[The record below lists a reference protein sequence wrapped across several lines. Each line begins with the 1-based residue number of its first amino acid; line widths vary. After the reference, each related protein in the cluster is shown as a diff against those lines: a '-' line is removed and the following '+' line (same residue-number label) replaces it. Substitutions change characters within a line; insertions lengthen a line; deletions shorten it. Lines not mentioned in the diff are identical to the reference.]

1 MKKLRFFKSLFLFL
15 LGITTAAAQEKVEPN
30 KFETTTIEGGQFKNP
45 KWYLVSMNQDI
56 PGYGHAK
63 GYMKANDTDASID
76 LFSQSNQINSEDAK
90 QLWCF
95 VAVEGGYQIY
105 NKEKGTSKCVTYS
118 AEGGPH
124 NNGLAIFKEPA
135 ADNKS
140 TWILTET
147 SVQNYKN
154 QGGFCFKTNG
164 ASGNLQYLN
173 KQDGKLSFWSEAD
186 QGSTFFVQSVDLEV
200 VNNKLNTAITKA
212 DKYNGLIGS
221 GVGKYT
227 DNNNAFT
234 TALQNAKNAQ
244 SSETSVSSK
253 LDCTNK
259 LEKAI
264 TSLRLNMPETGKFY
278 RFQGKTSGRYASSKS
293 TVAINNYPDAIEL
306 IQETGTNGETVF
318 YYTGDKHLIGNNILY
333 ADGNQNNQDGAG
345 STFTIS
351 AHGSE
356 VGCYLVKPSD
366 INYWCDW
373 DSKSKYYIDRH
384 TNTSLNRTAWK
395 ITEITEIAD
404 QPKLTKE
411 MSANFATL
419 AAPVA
424 LTIPEGVKAYTVEA
438 NEGKAVLTE
447 VNTTIPAGTAVLLE
461 KTGSESNFSFNFAAS
476 ADAVESTN
484 HLHGVYKAKD
494 IPEGSYILANGNSGI
509 GFYKVKASERNL
521 AANKAYLTVPAAQ
534 ANLQSII
541 IGGNTTGID
550 EIVTEEAAKEIYFD
564 LQGRRVQNPTK
575 GIYVTKSG
583 KKVIFN

>member
-63 GYMKANDTDASID
+63 GYMIAID
-76 LFSQSNQINSEDAK
+76 SDNEISVPENKSKVNPMDDK

-95 VAVEGGYQIY
+95 VKTQDGNYQIY
-105 NKEKGTSKCVTYS
+105 NKAKGATKCVTYS
-118 AEGGPH
+118 TSTS
-124 NNGLAIFKEPA
+124 NKNGLAKFAAPTTEP
-135 ADNKS
+135 NKS

-147 SVQNYKN
+147 SVQDFKGK
-154 QGGFCFKTNG
+154 GGFCFKMKDT
-164 ASGNLQYLN
+164 STDKQYLN
-173 KQDGKLSFWSEAD
+173 KQSGKLSFWNAAD
-186 QGSTFFVQSVDLEV
+186 NGSTFFVTTQSEA
-200 VNNKLNTAITKA
+200 VNSQLAEAVAKGDQYQIGE
-212 DKYNGLIGS
+212 GL
-221 GVGKYT
+221 GKYT
-227 DNNNAFT
+227 DPSGKFN
-234 TALQNAKNAQ
+234 TALQAVKDAQTSSDKTAEQKLQLVTDLNNAIAQ
-244 SSETSVSSK
+244 LTI
-253 LDCTNK
+253 NQ
-259 LEKAI
+259 
-264 TSLRLNMPETGKFY
+264 PEVGKFY
-278 RFQGKTSGRYASSKS
+278 SFKGSRNHYMSATTTQNKS
-293 TVAINNYPDAIEL
+293 NFGGDCPVLTDNQDEA
-306 IQETGTNGETVF
+306 VF
-318 YYTGDKHLIGNNILY
+318 YLTADKKLITSNALCVSQVTVVADLGQATTFKASVVSPGKY
-333 ADGNQNNQDGAG
+333 AICNGGKAFSDYNKNVNDG
-345 STFTIS
+345 
-351 AHGSE
+351 
-356 VGCYLVKPSD
+356 
-366 INYWCDW
+366 
-373 DSKSKYYIDRH
+373 IDRRGEGDGPRY
-384 TNTSLNRTAWK
+384 TDCAWTIEEITDQSKWSK
-395 ITEITEIAD
+395 IT
-404 QPKLTKE
+404 KNLS
-411 MSANFATL
+411 SANFATL

-484 HLHGVYKAKD
+484 HLHGVYKAKE

-521 AANKAYLTVPAAQ
+521 AANKAYLTVSAAQ

-550 EIVTEEAAKEIYFD
+550 EIVTGETAKEIYFD